1 MPHGLEKLYAEVEK
15 AQAHEDI
22 GCATAASAAKIDAS
36 SIPRVQA
43 LRNED
48 AEEEASTLTSMTS
61 AVDVEDND
69 APVFDDELELSEY
82 LQRRSME
89 WMPADG
95 TSNALRRSDS
105 GINEALQH
113 PEALEQLV
121 QGDALNVIDREL
133 FYITIPDSETFR
145 RIQRLDLKGNNL
157 SECPILS
164 GMPQLEVLVLDNNF
178 LHSRSTFHSAP
189 SLHTLWLNH
198 NVVAN
203 LAPLAVSI
211 TVAFPKLSYLS
222 MMFNPCHPSVMP
234 GATEQTFR
242 QYRLL
247 IVTLLP
253 RIQAIDA
260 VSVDLDEK
268 SMVQDQIQGQTRMP
282 SVNVVDALNIEKLQ
296 PYLNPFKLR
305 LPYPGATILEGTVT
319 IQTGLS
325 GKLFAASQKVYLRL
339 SITHCRSTAHSDLP
353 MLSWAPYSESL
364 CSSSAE
370 TELSGLPAD
379 IFDKCTSIILVPGF
393 TIGPTKN
400 ARPGFKRCTRI
411 DWPTSGDLCMLF
423 KLWSPFFEDHESFIA
438 LSFFLFCVVLLNTCM
453 A

>member
-1 MPHGLEKLYAEVEK
+1 MEKLYAEVEK
-15 AQAHEDI
+15 AQGQVD
-22 GCATAASAAKIDAS
+22 GGVATATSIGKNGPSAY
-36 SIPRVQA
+36 SIPRVQS
-43 LRNED
+43 LQNEGSGD
-48 AEEEASTLTSMTS
+48 EASAQSDISMTS
-61 AVDVEDND
+61 AVDVEDHD
-69 APVFDDELELSEY
+69 APVFDDELELSEF

-95 TSNALRRSDS
+95 DSNAPQRSDS

-113 PEALEQLV
+113 AEALERLV
-121 QGDALNVIDREL
+121 HDDALNVIDREL

-145 RIQRLDLKGNNL
+145 RIRRLDLKGNNL
-157 SECPILS
+157 SDCPILS

-178 LHSRSTFHSAP
+178 LTSRSTFHSAP
-189 SLHTLWLNH
+189 FLHTLWLNH

-222 MMFNPCHPSVMP
+222 MMFNPCHPSVLP
-234 GATEQTFR
+234 GATEQSFR

-253 RIQAIDA
+253 RIEAIDA
-260 VSVDLDEK
+260 VSVDPDEK
-268 SMVQDQIQGQTRMP
+268 SMVHDQIKGQVRMS

-296 PYLNPFKLR
+296 PYLNPLKLP
-305 LPYPGATILEGTVT
+305 LPYPGTTILEGTLT

-339 SITHCRSTAHSDLP
+339 SITNCPLSAHSDLP
-353 MLSWAPYSESL
+353 VLSWAPYSDSR
-364 CSSSAE
+364 CASSAE
-370 TELSGLPAD
+370 AELNGLPAD
-379 IFDKCTSIILVPGF
+379 VFEKCTSIILVPGF

-411 DWPTSGDLCMLF
+411 DWPTSGNPRAGF
-423 KLWSPFFEDHESFIA
+423 
-438 LSFFLFCVVLLNTCM
+438 
-453 A
+453 